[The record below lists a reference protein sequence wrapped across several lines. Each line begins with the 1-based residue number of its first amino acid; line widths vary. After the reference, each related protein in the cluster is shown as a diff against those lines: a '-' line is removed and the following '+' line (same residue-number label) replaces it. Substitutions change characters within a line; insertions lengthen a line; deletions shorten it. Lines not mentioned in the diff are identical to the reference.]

1 MPPRPE
7 PGTRVAI
14 RYRLPVGSV
23 PPLNDVVGHLLAAAP
38 LLRVQTKSGD
48 VVEVDPADVVSL
60 RSLPTIPVRNPDIR
74 RLEYAAAMAWPGVE
88 QQWLDGWLCR
98 AGRGYT
104 YRANSAVPLEVS
116 ASQHAVPAIV
126 DWYSRRGLPAR
137 LACPDRLVRLPAA
150 TVTERETHVM
160 TRDLT
165 TGPADP
171 TVVLADRPDDEWLR
185 LYRRDVPADV
195 LTAVVD
201 GEVVFAS
208 RARRGG
214 TGRGDRRTRRNP
226 VGGSGRHA
234 RGHRTAGPGPRASA
248 VFGTAGLGCRAR
260 RHPGL
265 RADPGR
271 QQPGRTPL
279 RVDGF
284 SATSPRPLRECRV
297 AHSTYAVAHA

>member
-14 RYRLPVGSV
+14 RYRLPAGSV

-208 RARRGG
+208 RARAAVGRAAVTDAPDG
-214 TGRGDRRTRRNP
+214 TRWVGLAATHVVTEQRGRGHARALCSALLAWGAERGATRGYVQVLTDNSPAVRLYESMGFRPHHRARYVNAASLTRRT
-226 VGGSGRHA
+226 
-234 RGHRTAGPGPRASA
+234 
-248 VFGTAGLGCRAR
+248 L
-260 RHPGL
+260 
-265 RADPGR
+265 
-271 QQPGRTPL
+271 
-279 RVDGF
+279 
-284 SATSPRPLRECRV
+284 
-297 AHSTYAVAHA
+297 